1 MKKLSSIF
9 MLAMMCMAAVC
20 FTACG
25 GDDDGG
31 KGGAEASIVG
41 VWECTS
47 YDVQTSLPDYTK
59 QTDVGDRISFNSN
72 GTYST
77 DKETGR
83 WKQNGRT
90 LTLMLDAEI
99 SIPVEYKIEKLT
111 ASELELSGN
120 IGILQFYIKL
130 KRIS

>member
-1 MKKLSSIF
+1 
-9 MLAMMCMAAVC
+9 
-20 FTACG
+20 
-25 GDDDGG
+25 
-31 KGGAEASIVG
+31 
-41 VWECTS
+41 
-47 YDVQTSLPDYTK
+47 VQTSLPDYTK

-120 IGILQFYIKL
+120 IGILQFYMKL